1 MEQLTDQSD
10 FIAVDGIWLRRIG
23 DEVQVLADVGGAWR
37 LVITEHADGNYSH
50 IVEPA
55 GIRSACVFVLSSA

>member
-1 MEQLTDQSD
+1 MNDQ
-10 FIAVDGIWLRRIG
+10 IPVGGVWLRKVG
-23 DEVQVLADVGGAWR
+23 SNVQVLVEVDGFWR
-37 LVITEHADGNYSH
+37 LAIEEPDDGNYSH